1 KDLIQQFNPN
11 PRKFIEVFSGGGTGR
26 DVAKT
31 LNLNSLHLDLNNGW
45 DALVDDIP
53 YGADFIFS
61 HPPYWNMINYQ
72 KYNNYHKNDISNGL
86 SYDEFIY
93 QLDKINAKIYQS
105 LLNDGRHATLIGDIR
120 KKGKYY
126 SIMKD
131 MTWFGDLES
140 HIIKTQHNYRSKNKN
155 YTNNRFVPIVHEH
168 ILVFKKK

>member
-1 KDLIQQFNPN
+1 MESIISYENRGAWGDSSYRGNTSGHVIKDLIQQFNPN

-45 DALVDDIP
+45 DALVDDIQ

-105 LLNDGRHATLIGDIR
+105 LLNDG
-120 KKGKYY
+120 
-126 SIMKD
+126 
-131 MTWFGDLES
+131 
-140 HIIKTQHNYRSKNKN
+140 
-155 YTNNRFVPIVHEH
+155 
-168 ILVFKKK
+168 